1 MVFAPSRAFIECL
14 PGWAVCSGVVT
25 TTGSAVRLVGC
36 FSNAITVGIRSPGW
50 ETGRLAEPI
59 PSVPDLRLLLDESS
73 VNPPPIQ
80 VPHRSALRLPP
91 RYANEFR
98 LHLDA

>member
-1 MVFAPSRAFIECL
+1 MVLAPSRAFIECL

-36 FSNAITVGIRSPGW
+36 FSNAITVGSARQAGRPVGW
-50 ETGRLAEPI
+50 QKPI

-73 VNPPPIQ
+73 AIPPPIQ
-80 VPHRSALRLPP
+80 LPHRSTLRRPL